1 MLFLKTQ
8 LDSINSSAIIHFSI
22 SENVFHQSSSQ
33 SRTEQYN
40 RASHH
45 ISHIPQGS
53 QQNRLLHIRNIYS
66 KITSP
71 TQDNQV
77 YILNNRKTNQKAASQ
92 LFCSPFVTVC
102 RFPKPKD
109 TRTQIVISKYLLQNF
124 AALKGEKKKTK
135 KHTVSHKSVQRIT
148 GCFKRGKN
156 HVVRIVQRFK
166 KNNQCCA

>member
-8 LDSINSSAIIHFSI
+8 SDSINSSAVIHFSI

-45 ISHIPQGS
+45 ISHILQGS
-53 QQNRLLHIRNIYS
+53 QQNKLLHVRNIYS

-77 YILNNRKTNQKAASQ
+77 YILNKRKTNQKAASQ

-102 RFPKPKD
+102 RFQKPKD

-124 AALKGEKKKTK
+124 AALKGGKKKRQKNT
-135 KHTVSHKSVQRIT
+135 HKSQISP
-148 GCFKRGKN
+148 
-156 HVVRIVQRFK
+156 
-166 KNNQCCA
+166 KNNWLFQEGKKPCSQNCSTL